1 MMDNHACVPLE
12 PHFSISD
19 LNCILVAST
28 LHSNSQKQ
36 MWLATMNFSIVG
48 GDSVCCGHGV
58 IALSPRTVQISLG
71 DSEDWKIQ
79 ES

>member
-1 MMDNHACVPLE
+1 MQVL
-12 PHFSISD
+12 
-19 LNCILVAST
+19 
-28 LHSNSQKQ
+28 
-36 MWLATMNFSIVG
+36 LATTNFPIVG

-58 IALSPRTVQISLG
+58 IALNRRTVQISLG